1 MSQFR
6 IYIYIDEERK
16 FYGFTAIE
24 LFTSV
29 ILIFGGF
36 VFNAMVIAGGG
47 CFLSVFVIRH
57 VKALL
62 KMSMFT
68 RRLYFIFG
76 DFLAL
81 RGRGPNIY
89 AKHYL

>member
-1 MSQFR
+1 MNQFR
-6 IYIYIDEERK
+6 IYNYIDEERK
-16 FYGFTAIE
+16 FYGFTGLEIGASAAF
-24 LFTSV
+24 L
-29 ILIFGGF
+29 LGGF

-62 KMSMFT
+62 KVSSFT
-68 RRLYFIFG
+68 RRLYFVLG

-81 RGRGPNIY
+81 RGGINIY
-89 AKHYL
+89 AKFYL